1 MLVVLQK
8 GRLSEENRIN
18 RKERKRRKK
27 KKRKG
32 TISTRFNRPFR
43 LAFILEYETASRSYV
58 E

>member
-32 TISTRFNRPFR
+32 TISTRFNLR